1 MVVETRSV
9 WVWVVG
15 YMDSVGRGGGGPG
28 VGG

>member
-15 YMDSVGRGGGGPG
+15 YMDFVGRDGGGPG